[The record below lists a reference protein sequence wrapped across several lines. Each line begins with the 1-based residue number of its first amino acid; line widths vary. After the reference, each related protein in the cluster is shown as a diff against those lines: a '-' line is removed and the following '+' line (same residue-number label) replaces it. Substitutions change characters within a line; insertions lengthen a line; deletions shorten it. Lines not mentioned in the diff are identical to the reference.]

1 MINKRVGLVTGGGR
15 GIGRAISV
23 ELAKK
28 GWMVVV
34 NYHQNAVA
42 ADETVA
48 QIHTLGGSACA
59 IQADI
64 GVSADRARLIDKIL
78 SDYERIDL
86 LVNNAGVAPRQRKD
100 ILEVSEPSYDEV
112 MTVNLKG
119 SFFLTQAVAR
129 VMINLIKT
137 QNIADPIIINI
148 GSMSAYTSSPER
160 SEYCLSKAGVSM
172 MTLLFA
178 DRLAEFGIRV
188 YEIRPGIIST
198 DMTRE
203 ALQRYDRLIAEGLTP
218 IRRHGEPHDVA
229 RAVAVVA
236 EGCLPYSTGE
246 VINIDGG
253 FHIRRL

>member
-23 ELAKK
+23 ELAQK
-28 GWMVVV
+28 GWMVVA

-64 GVSADRARLIDKIL
+64 GVSADRARLMDKIL

-119 SFFLTQAVAR
+119 PFFLTQAVAR
-129 VMINLIKT
+129 VMISLIKT

-188 YEIRPGIIST
+188 YEIRPGIVST
-198 DMTRE
+198 DMTLE
-203 ALQRYDRLIAEGLTP
+203 ALQRYDQLIAEGLTP